1 MLDFSNDNAPNPAKL
16 INSLRFLGY
25 DNNSAL
31 ADICDNSWD
40 AGASHVSIVVD
51 GKKDDLV
58 IALADNGSGMNEKI
72 LDQALRLGSLVDH
85 NPASDLGKYGMGLV
99 TASLSICR
107 RTEVITRQVGGPLL
121 YSVVDVDEII
131 SQNVFCK
138 YLGPATAE
146 AKATF
151 QSFGAPESGTI
162 VILSKC
168 DHLYSS
174 NSNIIVKNLRPH
186 LGRVYREFLMA
197 GKQLTINGEAISAVD
212 PMMIAEGASVRSD
225 ETYPL
230 EYTDGHGNKLTENLR
245 VRVVLLPNLSPEE
258 NKDRNINIKGQ
269 GFYVLRNFR
278 EVSSAETFGLLSRHN
293 DYNRVRAELY
303 FPAALDE
310 LMGVNFTKHQ
320 LKPKESVTELLSR
333 TVVREMASLAKLVRG
348 ERVHVES
355 AGISHTEA
363 SRAIEK
369 KANLLIKPTM
379 DVEKR
384 AAPEKRE
391 GVIRE
396 PQGGTKVRKNYGET
410 QPKEVALPCRF
421 ETVSMSVSGPIYNA
435 APEGKTIV
443 IQWNVDHPFYQRF
456 ILENRDNPGMITA
469 TDFLIYS
476 LAAAELKYD
485 DDDSRVMVE
494 NIRSVLSSN
503 MRTLLADGS

>member
-1 MLDFSNDNAPNPAKL
+1 MLDFSKDNAPNPAKL

-40 AGASHVSIVVD
+40 AGANQVSVIVD
-51 GKKDDLV
+51 GKQDELV
-58 IALADNGSGMNEKI
+58 IALADNGSGMNEEA

-107 RTEVITRQVGGPLL
+107 RTEVITRQAGGPLL

-131 SQNVFCK
+131 EKNSFCK
-138 YLGPATAE
+138 YLGPATDE
-146 AKATF
+146 AKRNF
-151 QSFGAPESGTI
+151 QAFGAPASGTI

-168 DHLYSS
+168 DNVYSD
-174 NSNIIVKNLRPH
+174 NSTIIVRNLRPH
-186 LGRVYREFLMA
+186 FGRVFREFLNA
-197 GKQLTINGEAISAVD
+197 GKRLTISGEDISAVD
-212 PMMIAEGASVRSD
+212 PMMIADGANVHSD

-230 EYTDGHGNKLTENLR
+230 EYIDAAGNTQVEDLR
-245 VRVVLLPNLSPEE
+245 VRLVLLPSFSQEE
-258 NKDRNINIKGQ
+258 NKSRGINIKGQ

-278 EVSSAETFGLLSRHN
+278 EVASAQTFGLFNRHN
-293 DYNRVRAELY
+293 DYNRVRAEIY
-303 FPAALDE
+303 FPATLDE
-310 LMGVNFTKHQ
+310 AMGVNFTKHQ
-320 LKPKESVTELLSR
+320 LKPKEVVTNLLKQ
-333 TVVREMASLAKLVRG
+333 TAAREMASMVKVLKS
-348 ERVHVES
+348 ERIHVEN
-355 AGISHTEA
+355 AGISHDEA

-384 AAPEKRE
+384 AAPEARE
-391 GVIRE
+391 GVVRE
-396 PQGGTKVRKNYGET
+396 PQGGTKNRKNYGET
-410 QPKEVALPCRF
+410 RSKEVALPCRF
-421 ETVSMSVSGPIYNA
+421 ETVSMTASGPIYDA
-435 APEGKTIV
+435 SPEGKTLV

-456 ILENRDNPGMITA
+456 ILENQDNPDMITA
-469 TDFLIYS
+469 TDFLVYS
-476 LAAAELKYD
+476 LAAAEMKYD
-485 DDDSRVMVE
+485 DDDSRVMIE

>member
-1 MLDFSNDNAPNPAKL
+1 MLDFSRDNAPNPAKL

-40 AGASHVSIVVD
+40 AGASHLSIVIE
-51 GKKDDLV
+51 GRKEDLV
-58 IALADNGSGMNEKI
+58 IAIADNGSGMDEKT

-107 RTEVITRQVGGPLL
+107 RTEVITRRAGGPLL

-131 SQNVFCK
+131 SQNAFCK

-146 AKATF
+146 AENTF
-151 QSFGAPESGTI
+151 RSFGDPESGTI
-162 VILSKC
+162 IILSKC
-168 DHLYSS
+168 DHVYSA

-186 LGRVYREFLMA
+186 LGRVYREFLNA
-197 GKQLTINGEAISAVD
+197 GKQLTINAESVPVVD
-212 PMMIAEGASVRSD
+212 PMMIAEGARVHSD
-225 ETYPL
+225 EVYPL
-230 EYTDGHGNKLTENLR
+230 DYVDAAGHTGTENLR

-258 NKDRNINIKGQ
+258 NKERNINIKGQ

-278 EVSSAETFGLLSRHN
+278 EVASAETFGLMSRHN

-320 LKPKESVTELLSR
+320 IKPKETVADLLNRS
-333 TVVREMASLAKLVRG
+333 VVREMVSLAKLVRS
-348 ERVHVES
+348 ERVHVEN
-355 AGISHTEA
+355 AGISHAEA

-369 KANLLIKPTM
+369 KANLLIKPMM

-384 AAPEKRE
+384 ASPEKRE
-391 GVIRE
+391 GAVRE
-396 PQGGTKVRKNYGET
+396 PQGGTKTRKNYGET
-410 QPKEVALPCRF
+410 QPREVALPCRF
-421 ETVSMSVSGPIYNA
+421 ETVSMSASGPIYNA

-456 ILENRDNPGMITA
+456 ILENQDNPGMITA
-469 TDFLIYS
+469 TDFLVYS

-485 DDDSRVMVE
+485 DDDSRIMIE

-503 MRTLLADGS
+503 MRTLLTDGS